1 MTAQTQDVDRV
12 SLGSHDT
19 AYLLGLLNP
28 MIVIAGNLMG
38 GIWVLSGVLFMLGLG
53 PILDHLLG
61 CSSKADRKSSRSRDL
76 DWILYLHSCLHFAVL
91 GTLIYRSLVSELHW
105 TTLGAALSTGLSSAV
120 SGIVVAHELGHRRK
134 GSVAWWLGRFN
145 LLTVFYLHF
154 TTEHNHTHHRF
165 VATERD
171 PATASAQESVYR
183 FVCRTLPGQFLD
195 AIRVHSRKGRRGF
208 KNPILQGVGLSLMIV
223 ALLVGV
229 GGIAVAAACCMQALF
244 AIFLLEYINYIR
256 HYGLLRNE
264 HESISSVHAW
274 QSEARWSRW
283 TLLELSRHADHHL
296 HASKPF
302 WELRPYED
310 SPVLPSGYYGC
321 FWIAVIPPLWRR
333 VMKTRVPATDRE
345 VSPPDLNESVSGHEV
360 G

>member
-1 MTAQTQDVDRV
+1 MKLTEQEGNANHSSSGDHAAV
-12 SLGSHDT
+12 
-19 AYLLGLLNP
+19 YLLGLINP
-28 MIVIAGNLMG
+28 MVVIAGNLMG
-38 GIWVLSGVLFMLGLG
+38 GIWVLSGVLYMLGLG

-61 CSSKADRKSSRSRDL
+61 CSSKADRKSFRSRDL
-76 DWILYLHSCLHFAVL
+76 DWILYAHSLFHFAVL
-91 GTLIYRSLVSELHW
+91 GTLIYRSLISELHW
-105 TTLGAALSTGLSSAV
+105 VTLGAALSTGLSSAV

-134 GSVAWWLGRFN
+134 GSAAWWLGRFN

-171 PATASAQESVYR
+171 PATAAAQESVYR
-183 FVCRTLPGQFLD
+183 FVCRTLLGQLLD
-195 AIRVHSRKGRRGF
+195 AVRVHSRKGRRGF
-208 KNPILQGVGLSLMIV
+208 RNPILQGMGLSLVII
-223 ALLVGV
+223 ALLWGV
-229 GGIAVAAACCMQALF
+229 GGIAIAAACGMQALF
-244 AIFLLEYINYIR
+244 AVFLLEYINYIR

-264 HESISSVHAW
+264 REPISSVHAW

-302 WELRPYED
+302 WELRPYDD

-321 FWIAVIPPLWRR
+321 FWLAVIPPLWFRLIR
-333 VMKTRVPATDRE
+333 KRMG
-345 VSPPDLNESVSGHEV
+345 ES
-360 G
+360 